1 MNSFTRAR
9 QFRVLMRGIYFC
21 MVTAPALLL
30 FGMFIC
36 MSFNNSISGT
46 FLEEARHTVENT
58 PPGKV
63 RACATPTEQDKSSPP
78 RLERYVCNNTLVDES
93 IWQKENDRIIRGWY
107 LIAVFISLG
116 IWTFFNFKELPAPL
130 MKRFW
135 SKKNES

>member
-9 QFRVLMRGIYFC
+9 QFRVLTRGIYFC

-30 FGMFIC
+30 FVMFIC

-46 FLEEARHTVENT
+46 FLEEARHAVENT

-63 RACATPTEQDKSSPP
+63 RTCAPPAEQVKTTPP
-78 RLERYVCNNTLVDES
+78 RLESYVCNSTLVDES

-107 LIAVFISLG
+107 LMAVFISLG
-116 IWTFFNFKELPAPL
+116 VWAFFNIKELPVPI
-130 MKRFW
+130 MNRFW
-135 SKKNES
+135 SKKNRS